1 MAPEP
6 DPRASGSSESLHSG
20 VESGATPAGAWE
32 PASDLGPVQGQQA
45 TEQSQ
50 LGPASAPASPGS
62 TVPASDPNT
71 APATALLPAPA
82 TALDPTWMSAK
93 NQGLEDLYRVLF
105 FILFYFLFIIFYF
118 KFILQSLT
126 PTPHQN
132 VSSSSPLSFFSS
144 IF

>member
-1 MAPEP
+1 MRGQRAP
-6 DPRASGSSESLHSG
+6 
-20 VESGATPAGAWE
+20 
-32 PASDLGPVQGQQA
+32 
-45 TEQSQ
+45 EQSQ
-50 LGPASAPASPGS
+50 LGPASAGS
-62 TVPASDPNT
+62 TVPAFAPNT
-71 APATALLPAPA
+71 APAIALLPAPA

-144 IF
+144 TF